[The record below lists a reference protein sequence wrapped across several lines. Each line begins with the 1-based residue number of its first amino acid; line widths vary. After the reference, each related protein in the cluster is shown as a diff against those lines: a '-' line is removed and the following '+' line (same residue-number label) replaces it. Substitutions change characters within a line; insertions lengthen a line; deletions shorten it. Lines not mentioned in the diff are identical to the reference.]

1 MAETLDQI
9 LRAMLAGEKTYQELT
24 GGLRLQMRR
33 PTEALDL
40 WRLACYRVEN
50 RPSDRELATVRRI
63 LEPLLPAGTQLV
75 LGPAQEWHG
84 QDGRMRTGRPFSWRE
99 PAAVQTGLFP
109 EAGA

>member
-1 MAETLDQI
+1 MAETLDGI

-24 GGLRLQMRR
+24 GGLRLQLRQ

-40 WRLACYRVEN
+40 WRLACYRVAN

-63 LEPLLPAGTQLV
+63 LEPLLPAGAPLV
-75 LGPAQEWHG
+75 LGPVVEWYG
-84 QDGRMRTGRPFSWRE
+84 QDGRLRTGRAFSWRK
-99 PAAVQTGLFP
+99 PDAVQAGLFP